1 MKQSIIAWIAGVA
14 TMASLA
20 GMGVVDGLTK
30 DVTLVVDGRASSV
43 RVSAATVGQVLA
55 DERINV
61 GVHDEV
67 VPAAD
72 TPVKDGLRIVVAF
85 GHEVDVT
92 VDGVPQTLWTTG
104 ATVDGVLAGM
114 GITNPDAQVSPSR
127 DTPITVEGAKI
138 TVVTPKVVQLRA
150 DGVTSTLQ
158 TTAGT
163 VADLLAERG
172 VTLAANDRVSPAS
185 GTPVT
190 DGLDVTVQRV
200 QITEETIDV
209 VVPFTTTQK
218 KDASLDKGKTKVKT
232 TGVNGLTTQTWRTT
246 TVDGVQES
254 RTMVSEVEKV
264 AVVNQVELIGTR
276 VQPPTVA
283 APAVP
288 AGSAQDMARSI
299 LPEFGFGDDQFGCLV
314 SLWARESGWRVNA
327 QNRSSGA
334 YGIPQALPG
343 SKMARFG
350 DDWQTNPAT
359 QIRWG
364 LSYIQGRYGSP
375 CGAWEFF
382 GSHNWY

>member
-1 MKQSIIAWIAGVA
+1 MKQSIIAWIAGAA
-14 TMASLA
+14 TMASIA
-20 GMGVVDGLTK
+20 GMGVVDGMTK
-30 DVTLVVDGRASSV
+30 DITLVVDGQRSSV

-55 DERINV
+55 DQRINV
-61 GVHDEV
+61 GIHDQV
-67 VPAAD
+67 APAAD
-72 TPVKDGLRIVVAF
+72 TLVSDGLRIVVAY
-85 GHEVDVT
+85 GHEVDIT
-92 VDGVPQTLWTTG
+92 VDGVSQTLWTTG
-104 ATVDGVLAGM
+104 ATVDGVLAGL
-114 GITNPDAQVSPSR
+114 GITNPDAQVSPPR

-138 TVVTPKVVQLRA
+138 TVETPKVVQVRA
-150 DGVTSTLQ
+150 DGATSTLD
-158 TTAGT
+158 TTAAT
-163 VADLLAERG
+163 VGDLLAARG
-172 VTLAANDRVSPAS
+172 LTLSANDRVSPAS
-185 GTPVT
+185 GAPVT

-200 QITEETIDV
+200 QITEETTDV

-218 KDASLDKGKTKVKT
+218 KDGTLDKGKTKVKT
-232 TGVNGLTTQTWRTT
+232 TGVNGLTTQTWQIT
-246 TVDGVQES
+246 TVDGVEES
-254 RTMVSEVEKV
+254 RTMVSEVVKV